1 MVFVRCFLEDFLWIG
16 WKPVGLLLTV
26 AALTGC
32 SGTTTFT
39 AYPTKINPFIA
50 NVECGNPVDLETCLI
65 SETESNDKVLYTME
79 RARLEQI
86 FQKTD
91 ASLADFEAAIE
102 KIREDDQKA
111 IVSASK
117 IGANIASA
125 AVNDNAIPYEARG
138 YERVMLRHYQA
149 MNYLSKGDL
158 EGAGV
163 EIRNANMEQEESLK
177 RHQKE
182 IEEAQKDAEEKNLS
196 SVLEN
201 EELMGKYAAMDLL
214 SGKVK
219 NSFQNAYTFYLSG
232 LIYEIEGQE
241 NDAYIDYKK
250 ALEIYPDNK
259 YLQNDVIR
267 LAKCLEMNGDLA
279 YFQEH
284 YNIDATV
291 PDEDK
296 KGKGEVIILFEDG
309 FVPQKHE
316 VKIPLPIPKAGLIA
330 IAFPI
335 YKAEA
340 VDAIP
345 LVLKDEDKEIGCTD
359 PICDLGALAV
369 KSLKEE
375 IPSIATRQLA
385 RAITKGATTALVKE
399 ELGQLGS
406 LTMSLWNWVSES
418 ADLRSWITLPS
429 NAQILRTT
437 LPAGSHKLTLE
448 HSRLTAP
455 AVIDVDVNEKGKT
468 IVHVVSAG
476 TQLYSAV
483 HRF

>member
-1 MVFVRCFLEDFLWIG
+1 MEFCKCFSERALRLK
-16 WKPVGLLLTV
+16 WKLVVLTLTV
-26 AALTGC
+26 AGLTGC

-39 AYPTKINPFIA
+39 AYPTKINPLIA
-50 NVECGNPVDLETCLI
+50 NVECGTPVDLENCLI
-65 SETESNDKVLYTME
+65 SESDSNDKVLYIME
-79 RARLEQI
+79 RARIAQI
-86 FQKTD
+86 FQNTD
-91 ASLADFEAAIE
+91 ASLKDFEAAIE

-111 IVSASK
+111 IVSASS
-117 IGANIASA
+117 IGANIAAA
-125 AVNDNAIPYEARG
+125 AVNDNAIPYAAKG

-149 MNYLSKGDL
+149 MNYISKGDL
-158 EGAGV
+158 EGAAV

-182 IEEAQKDAEEKNLS
+182 IEEAKKDADEKNLS
-196 SVLEN
+196 NALEN
-201 EELMGKYAAMDLL
+201 DQLMGKYAEMDLVA
-214 SGKVK
+214 GKVK

-259 YLQNDVIR
+259 YLQKDVVR
-267 LAKCLEMNGDLA
+267 LAKKLQMNNDLA
-279 YFQEH
+279 QFKER
-284 YNIDATV
+284 YNANLANAV
-291 PDEDK
+291 EDNA
-296 KGKGEVIILFEDG
+296 GKGEIVVLFEDG

-316 VKIPLPIPKAGLIA
+316 IKIPLPVPRAGLIA

-335 YKAEA
+335 YQAKAE
-340 VDAIP
+340 DAIP
-345 LVLKDEDKEIGCTD
+345 LVLKDTNEEIGCTD
-359 PICDLGALAV
+359 TICDLRALAV

-418 ADLRSWITLPS
+418 ADLRSWVTLPS
-429 NAQILRTT
+429 NAQILRTS

-448 HSRLTAP
+448 HSRLAVPT
-455 AVIDVDVNEKGKT
+455 VIDVDVNERGKT

-476 TQLYSAV
+476 TQLYSTV
-483 HRF
+483 HSF